1 MTTPTPSE
9 QAPPRG
15 AGARAQAALWRR
27 PWLRAAALL
36 TPPLAW
42 FIVIYLAS
50 LAVLLVTA
58 FWQINPFTTSI
69 ERIWNLDNFKLIFS
83 TAAYRAIILR
93 TVGIAAGVTIVDAVI
108 AVPFAYFMVRIASSR
123 GRVILF
129 TAILVPLWASYLA
142 RVYAWI
148 LIFTHDGV
156 LNWTLAKVGLG
167 PLHIA
172 YTNEAV
178 FITFCYVWLPFM
190 IIPVYAAME
199 RIPGSYLEA
208 SADLGGRGWRTTR
221 QIILP
226 LALPGIVAGAIFTFS
241 LTMGDFIVPELIGG
255 KGATFIGKVILENVG
270 IANNVPF
277 AAALAMVPI
286 AIMAIFLFLAKRIGA
301 FEAL

>member
-1 MTTPTPSE
+1 M
-9 QAPPRG
+9 
-15 AGARAQAALWRR
+15 WRH
-27 PWLRAAALL
+27 PWLRVTALL

-50 LAVLLVTA
+50 LAILLVTA
-58 FWQINPFTTSI
+58 FWQINPFTTNI
-69 ERIWNLDNFKLIFS
+69 ERIWSLNNFKTIVD
-83 TAAYRAIILR
+83 TPIYRTIILR
-93 TVGIAAGVTIVDAVI
+93 TIGIAAAVTLVDAII
-108 AVPFAYFMVRIASSR
+108 AVPFAYYMVRIASSR
-123 GRVILF
+123 MRVVLF

-148 LIFTHDGV
+148 LIFSHDGV
-156 LNWTLAKVGLG
+156 LNWTLAKIGLG

-208 SADLGGRGWRTTR
+208 SSDLGGRGWRTTR

-226 LALPGIVAGAIFTFS
+226 LAMPGIVAGAIFTFS

-255 KGATFIGKVILENVG
+255 KGATFIGKVISENVG
-270 IANNVPF
+270 IVNNVPF

-286 AIMAIFLFLAKRIGA
+286 GIMAIFLVLAKRLGA